1 MKAKANTKGNK
12 GVVAIGDGNDGTDM
26 GGMGDSPLA
35 VVKQKEAKLA
45 KGKNRLCYLF
55 QDMYTSV
62 ASNKWISSWQQRTSC
77 PATPPLLPVPYL
89 ILQPRP

>member
-12 GVVAIGDGNDGTDM
+12 GVVAVGDGNDGTDM